1 MKKQTGPDLTI
12 RWKRNADGS
21 AALTCTRADGSVTWQ
36 RQTGSYG
43 HVFSAHDL
51 THYAI
56 ETVLGYE
63 HGFYGLLAAGWEM
76 SDFSSPWSR
85 GTIPAEAREV
95 ELLVGLFD
103 TERRMGETWSA
114 AEFQAQGELY
124 AASHRKG
131 RTAVTVPVLSDEKVK
146 KIRGLR
152 DELLER
158 WATVPPGEALELS
171 FHRTNPIA

>member
-1 MKKQTGPDLTI
+1 MKKQTAADLTI

-43 HVFSAHDL
+43 QVFPAHDL

-56 ETVLGYE
+56 ESVLGYE

-76 SDFSSPWSR
+76 SDFASPWSR
-85 GTIPAEAREV
+85 GPIPPEAREV

-131 RTAVTVPVLSDEKVK
+131 RTPVTVPVLSEEKVR
-146 KIRGLR
+146 KIRAVR
-152 DELLER
+152 DELLQR
-158 WATVPPGEALELS
+158 WAAIPPGEALELS
-171 FHRTNPIA
+171 FHRTDAVA